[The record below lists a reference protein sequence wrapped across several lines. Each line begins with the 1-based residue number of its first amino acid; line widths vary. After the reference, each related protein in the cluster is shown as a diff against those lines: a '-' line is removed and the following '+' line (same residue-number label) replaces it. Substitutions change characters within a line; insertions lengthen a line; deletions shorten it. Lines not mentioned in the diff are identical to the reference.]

1 MSNTLTA
8 EQVVLFNT
16 KPPVGADVRAY
27 FQGDTEALASL
38 SEDAQ
43 ATVVKG
49 ARGRIHPE
57 ARDKFNEG
65 KRPSEQYTEG
75 TPRTVA
81 SRSRAAASSTSR
93 SARTRR
99 ACWRAR
105 PLASVARSPRQ
116 PARPLARPWA
126 ACSTP
131 ERPVW
136 RVVPA

>member
-81 SRSRAAASSTSR
+81 LSYRRVTQSGSRLKHVQVREDQARVLAGETAGERGPLSKAAR
-93 SARTRR
+93 E
-99 ACWRAR
+99 
-105 PLASVARSPRQ
+105 
-116 PARPLARPWA
+116 A
-126 ACSTP
+126 AGEALGSLLN
-131 ERPVW
+131 
-136 RVVPA
+136 A